1 MELEGPDL
9 VRSLLRD
16 VQWGWVWLPLRLY
29 AGWMWLGAGRGK
41 VGSPAWTGGDAG
53 ASLTAFAHAAVQ
65 KAGGAHPAVQNWYAS
80 YLQNLV
86 LPHAAFWSQLVAWGE
101 LAVGIGL
108 IIGAFTGLAA
118 FFGGVMNVNYLL
130 AGSTST
136 NPNLLVAALVLM
148 LAWRTAG
155 AWGLDRWLL
164 PALGTPWRPG
174 FGLRARDSTAPV
186 ISRPAEGSAL
196 S

>member
-1 MELEGPDL
+1 
-9 VRSLLRD
+9 
-16 VQWGWVWLPLRLY
+16 
-29 AGWMWLGAGRGK
+29 
-41 VGSPAWTGGDAG
+41 
-53 ASLTAFAHAAVQ
+53 
-65 KAGGAHPAVQNWYAS
+65 
-80 YLQNLV
+80 
-86 LPHAAFWSQLVAWGE
+86 
-101 LAVGIGL
+101 
-108 IIGAFTGLAA
+108 
-118 FFGGVMNVNYLL
+118 MNVNYLL